1 MVRTDNVDYS
11 ATHFGLSG
19 VREIKKIHEGQNSFG
34 KELADKIMSFVQENE
49 ALSNRSLT
57 KHLSSLE
64 WRALENHVVHINF
77 DAAFSQQL
85 FRYASGLVARNERGV
100 IVSKSAN
107 RIASSFAVE
116 AFACSQAVRLGMGM
130 GVDAVEI
137 EGDTLI
143 VIKKC
148 QSNVEDKSNISC

>member
-19 VREIKKIHEGQNSFG
+19 
-34 KELADKIMSFVQENE
+34 ENE

-57 KHLSSLE
+57 KHLSSSE
-64 WRALENHVVHINF
+64 WRALENHVVRINF
-77 DAAFSQQL
+77 DAAFSQQI
-85 FRYASGLVARNERGV
+85 FRSASGLVARNERGEV
-100 IVSKSAN
+100 IVSKSVLAN

-130 GVDAVEI
+130 GM
-137 EGDTLI
+137 
-143 VIKKC
+143 
-148 QSNVEDKSNISC
+148 QSK

>member
-1 MVRTDNVDYS
+1 M
-11 ATHFGLSG
+11 
-19 VREIKKIHEGQNSFG
+19 SFG
-34 KELADKIMSFVQENE
+34 QENE

-57 KHLSSLE
+57 KHLSSSE
-64 WRALENHVVHINF
+64 WRALEKHVVRINF
-77 DAAFSQQL
+77 DAA
-85 FRYASGLVARNERGV
+85 RNERGEV
-100 IVSKSAN
+100 IVSKSVLAN

-116 AFACSQAVRLGMGM
+116 AFACSQAVRLGM

-148 QSNVEDKSNISC
+148 QSNVEDKGEEVYLERAVPPYAMHSLGSGQEPD